1 MVMREKNEI
10 EVSEPNSLTRIV
22 DKENGITISQ
32 FEGEINPEDDS
43 LIPVPDNL
51 ASYVS
56 VALQGVPG
64 LATNAINYSTLN
76 NTLYTVSF
84 NGRNVLPEELYTK
97 GNGHL
102 ISNLKGDGSHWGKQ
116 TDIDSFNTDF
126 AKNVTVAS
134 SVFAVAAVA
143 TSMYYMKNINDKLA
157 GLEETTRSILEFL
170 ENDKQSQVEADL
182 ELLREIADNMDA
194 IKENEDLMQIKL
206 TQFAAVQRDTKKN
219 IRFYRKQIN
228 SALRLYTS
236 QNKKKKQHHS
246 FNKLRSEYEYYRFCL
261 VEYAISKLI
270 EIQLTE
276 GYSAEE
282 LNTARDELKE
292 LNEKHQELNKHLR
305 SKIRDYH
312 FGKIQAKALKGLSS
326 SLDFLGNVVYDT
338 PLGKTEL
345 DETLI
350 SLGHKSGTVTRKKAN
365 RVTNKVLTEE
375 DNSLVDPVIHSI
387 NMIKATYNNKLEYI
401 QSEDGAF
408 LKVAAGI

>member
-1 MVMREKNEI
+1 MVMRNKNEI
-10 EVSEPNSLTRIV
+10 EVATLNNLTRIV

-32 FEGEINPEDDS
+32 IDGEVIPDDES
-43 LIPVPDNL
+43 LIPVPYNL

-84 NGRNVLPEELYTK
+84 NGRNVLPEELYKK

-116 TDIDSFNTDF
+116 TDIDSFSTDF
-126 AKNVTVAS
+126 AKNVTIAS

-157 GLEETTRSILEFL
+157 DLEETTRSILEFL
-170 ENDKQSQVEADL
+170 ETDKQSQIEADL
-182 ELLREIADNMDA
+182 ELLREIADNMET
-194 IKENEDLMQIKL
+194 IKVNEDLMQIKL
-206 TQFAAVQRDTKKN
+206 TQFAAVQREAKRN
-219 IRFYRKQIN
+219 IRFYRKQIH
-228 SALRLYTS
+228 SSLRTYTS
-236 QNKKKKQHHS
+236 NNKKKKQNRS
-246 FNKLRSEYEYYRFCL
+246 FNKLRADYEYYRFCL

-270 EIQLTE
+270 EIQLTD
-276 GYSAEE
+276 GYSADA
-282 LNTARDELKE
+282 LDIAKDELKN

-305 SKIRDYH
+305 SKIRDFH

-326 SLDFLGNVVYDT
+326 SLDFLGNVVYET

-345 DETLI
+345 DEALI
-350 SLGHKSGTVTRKKAN
+350 SLGHKSGTVTHKRADKA
-365 RVTNKVLTEE
+365 TNKVLTEK
-375 DNSLVDPVIHSI
+375 DNTIMDPVLQSI
-387 NMIKATYNNKLEYI
+387 KMIKATYNNELEYI
-401 QSEDGAF
+401 QTNDGAF
-408 LKVAAGI
+408 LKLAAEM

>member
-10 EVSEPNSLTRIV
+10 EVSELNNLTRIV

-32 FEGEINPEDDS
+32 FDGELIPDEES

-84 NGRNVLPEELYTK
+84 NGRNVLPEELYKK

-126 AKNVTVAS
+126 AKNVTIAS

-157 GLEETTRSILEFL
+157 DLEETTRSILEFL
-170 ENDKQSQVEADL
+170 ETDKQSQIEADL
-182 ELLREIADNMDA
+182 ELLREIADNMET

-206 TQFAAVQRDTKKN
+206 TQFAAVQREAKRN
-219 IRFYRKQIN
+219 IRFYRKQIH
-228 SALRLYTS
+228 SSLRTYTS
-236 QNKKKKQHHS
+236 NKT
-246 FNKLRSEYEYYRFCL
+246 C
-261 VEYAISKLI
+261 
-270 EIQLTE
+270 
-276 GYSAEE
+276 
-282 LNTARDELKE
+282 
-292 LNEKHQELNKHLR
+292 
-305 SKIRDYH
+305 
-312 FGKIQAKALKGLSS
+312 
-326 SLDFLGNVVYDT
+326 
-338 PLGKTEL
+338 
-345 DETLI
+345 
-350 SLGHKSGTVTRKKAN
+350 
-365 RVTNKVLTEE
+365 
-375 DNSLVDPVIHSI
+375 
-387 NMIKATYNNKLEYI
+387 
-401 QSEDGAF
+401 
-408 LKVAAGI
+408 